1 MEPEPM
7 AAAAALARIE
17 EVRGQMTTDQASREE
32 AATVA
37 RTIWALGDY
46 HRFAKEL
53 FWELGPV
60 LVEASGIS
68 RGDRVLDV
76 AAGTGNVALRAAE
89 LGAEVVALDI
99 TPESLAAGRREA
111 ESLDLSLEWVEGDAQ
126 ELPFEDASFD
136 VVTSSAGAMF
146 APDHQAVAD
155 EMLRVC
161 RPGGTIGLITF
172 ANEGMSA
179 AFFAL
184 IGEYAPPPAPGELPP
199 IIWGD
204 KDHVR
209 ELFGDRASV
218 ELERRQY
225 VERLSGES
233 RTPHDYVDFYKET
246 FGPIVAVFASLADE
260 PKRAAT
266 LDRGLLELAT
276 RWNSGTPETAEYRY
290 DYLLTVAR
298 TRGR

>member
-1 MEPEPM
+1 M

-17 EVRGQMTTDQASREE
+17 EVRSHMTTHQATREE
-32 AATVA
+32 AASVA

-53 FWELGPV
+53 VWELGPI

-68 RGDRVLDV
+68 RRHRVLDV

-89 LGAEVVALDI
+89 RGAEVVALDI

-111 ESLDLSLEWVEGDAQ
+111 ESLGLSIEWVEGDAQ

-146 APDHQAVAD
+146 AADHQAVAD

-172 ANEGMSA
+172 VNERLTA
-179 AFFAL
+179 EFFAL
-184 IGEYAPPPAPGELPP
+184 LGEYAPPPAPGELAP
-199 IIWGD
+199 ILWGD
-204 KDHVR
+204 EDHVR
-209 ELFGDRASV
+209 DLFGDRVSSL

-233 RTPHDYVDFYKET
+233 RTPRAYVDFYKET

-260 PKRAAT
+260 PKRAAA
-266 LDRGLLELAT
+266 LDRELLELAT
-276 RWNSGTPETAEYRY
+276 RRNSGTPEASEYRY
-290 DYLLTVAR
+290 DYLLVIAR
-298 TRGR
+298 KRDA

>member
-1 MEPEPM
+1 M
-7 AAAAALARIE
+7 AAVAALARIE
-17 EVRGQMTTDQASREE
+17 EVRSQMTTHEATREE
-32 AATVA
+32 AASVA

-60 LVEASGIS
+60 LAEATGIS
-68 RGDRVLDV
+68 QGDRVLDV
-76 AAGTGNVALRAAE
+76 ATGTGNVAIRAAE
-89 LGAEVVALDI
+89 RGAEVAALDI

-111 ESLDLSLEWVEGDAQ
+111 ESLALSIEWVEGDAQ

-161 RPGGTIGLITF
+161 RPGGAIGLITF
-172 ANEGMSA
+172 VNEGVAA
-179 AFFAL
+179 AFFEL
-184 IGEYAPPPAPGELPP
+184 LGEYAPPPAPGELSP
-199 IIWGD
+199 ILWGD
-204 KDHVR
+204 ESHVR
-209 ELFGDRASV
+209 GLFRDRVSSI
-218 ELERRQY
+218 EFERRQY

-233 RTPHDYVDFYKET
+233 RTPNAYLDFYKET
-246 FGPIVAVFASLADE
+246 FGPIIAVFASLAGE
-260 PKRAAT
+260 PERAAA
-266 LDRGLLELAT
+266 LDREALELVT
-276 RWNSGTPETAEYRY
+276 RWNSGTPESAEYRY

-298 TRGR
+298 KRS